1 MGVNFSP
8 TGEFFASVGL
18 DEQVTHASFIL
29 LYVTTQVLV
38 WKTNFDSVDYREG

>member
-18 DEQVTHASFIL
+18 DEQVCMPLINHSKLL
-29 LYVTTQVLV
+29 LYDLTGAGME
-38 WKTNFDSVDYREG
+38 N